1 MTPSES
7 DPESFWARTVV
18 ALFCLVR
25 DWRRGTGRGS
35 VSSETVMAVLE
46 DWRAAAGPL
55 SDRFG
60 SGTGGNEVGT
70 REDGGKGDVKP
81 VVGILCGVITKSNQ
95 AGFKYLE
102 AVSLYNKFKPVV
114 AHLVGVLPQTLFPN
128 SSNNCSNGRACWTHF
143 GSLVMRDSDVQG
155 MKDRWGIDMKD
166 GWRRD
171 TANSIYSAL
180 QKSLLLLHIVAQLTK
195 HQCNAQLSILV
206 PIDEHDLHAVIISA
220 AGIPHTHPSF
230 PHTKIPS
237 AIKQKYQQCI
247 DATGGVGAT
256 MLQIDK
262 SSSTLSILDGKLPQ
276 ELHPGMIISWKRC
289 DMVKETCQASF
300 PDGTGLPVFYLE
312 FNKEQSRDINERYI
326 HFVTTCLDG
335 MHIIIII
342 NPELAVLT
350 LDAIWIMVDT
360 TFVVVHGKTN
370 EWKLVIWLNYIDKHQ
385 YSVCLSHC
393 SQRNWYSEGAKA
405 QGLADVI
412 ICRGMNPLTV
422 GEVVTTC
429 IVHFNRILMR
439 SARGVFGLKVYI
451 SESDLEYLLGFPYLC
466 SDEEIQAYY
475 TFCVDSTIAKVQNK
489 SNNSVPGS
497 HAQDNQVNS
506 TRRPL
511 LEAIILN
518 RANKLDSDT
527 AQVIKATMVSGVLE
541 NPHNSLE
548 TRYKSQSQR
557 KARGQEK
564 QLELQSLTGRE
575 AKKLRDRARSGEEQA
590 KANELE
596 IIRLCQ
602 QIDTLTH
609 GANLQPATPP
619 RQPVAGPSRLNYCR
633 LSATTPENYMDVD
646 DYFVPRMQSLQLFPG
661 LRPRTPIADPR
672 SDFDYQGAFLD
683 LDILD
688 TTLERIVDDHP
699 MYPVDGDDDILA
711 SDPYTIK

>member
-1 MTPSES
+1 
-7 DPESFWARTVV
+7 
-18 ALFCLVR
+18 
-25 DWRRGTGRGS
+25 
-35 VSSETVMAVLE
+35 
-46 DWRAAAGPL
+46 
-55 SDRFG
+55 
-60 SGTGGNEVGT
+60 
-70 REDGGKGDVKP
+70 
-81 VVGILCGVITKSNQ
+81 
-95 AGFKYLE
+95 
-102 AVSLYNKFKPVV
+102 
-114 AHLVGVLPQTLFPN
+114 
-128 SSNNCSNGRACWTHF
+128 
-143 GSLVMRDSDVQG
+143 
-155 MKDRWGIDMKD
+155 
-166 GWRRD
+166 
-171 TANSIYSAL
+171 
-180 QKSLLLLHIVAQLTK
+180 
-195 HQCNAQLSILV
+195 
-206 PIDEHDLHAVIISA
+206 
-220 AGIPHTHPSF
+220 
-230 PHTKIPS
+230 
-237 AIKQKYQQCI
+237 
-247 DATGGVGAT
+247 

-276 ELHPGMIISWKRC
+276 ELHPGMIISWKRR

-300 PDGTGLPVFYLE
+300 PDGTGLPAVYLE
-312 FNKEQSRDINERYI
+312 FNKEQSCDINNRYI
-326 HFVTTCLDG
+326 HFVTTRLDG

-342 NPELAVLT
+342 NPELVVLT

-370 EWKLVIWLNYIDKHQ
+370 EWKLVMWLNSIDKRTVIGRVWSNGASCRAFVMVWNGIFDAIETTLDRLLISHQ
-385 YSVCLSHC
+385 GEPAQLVANPNSYQDNYWEKTEFQAFLSCSKVLSVIGD
-393 SQRNWYSEGAKA
+393 SEGAKA

-412 ICRGMNPLTV
+412 ILQGMNPLTV

-429 IVHFNRILMR
+429 IVHFNRILTR

-451 SESDLEYLLGFPYLC
+451 SESDLEYLLRFPYLC

-475 TFCVDSTIAKVQNK
+475 TFCVDSTIAKVQ
-489 SNNSVPGS
+489 SS
-497 HAQDNQVNS
+497 HAQDNQVNG

-518 RANKLDSDT
+518 RAKKLDSDT

-557 KARGQEK
+557 KARGREK

-575 AKKLRDRARSGEEQA
+575 AKKLRDRVRSGEDQA

-609 GANLQPATPP
+609 GANLQPAKPP

-633 LSATTPENYMDVD
+633 C
-646 DYFVPRMQSLQLFPG
+646 
-661 LRPRTPIADPR
+661 
-672 SDFDYQGAFLD
+672 AFLD

-688 TTLERIVDDHP
+688 TTLEHIVDDHP